1 MPSAENPA
9 LHQLRAAAPKDLPMI
24 LRGER
29 LYLQQIEPAN
39 EAGWIAALDRNL
51 ELWIANLERT
61 IMLEAHGEAAGYAMW
76 MPRGGGATLVTM
88 HVLPDCRR
96 HGFGARLLEWFADDA
111 AAAGIR
117 RLDLGV
123 HRENPAQ
130 LLYERAGYRRT
141 GEDGDYLLYSRANS

>member
-1 MPSAENPA
+1 MPIAEDPS
-9 LHQLRAAAPKDLPMI
+9 LRLRAADPTDLPMI

-29 LYLQQIEPAN
+29 QYLQHIEPKS
-39 EAGWIAALDRNL
+39 EAGWTAALDRNL
-51 ELWIANLERT
+51 ELWIANLDRT
-61 IMLEAHGEAAGYAMW
+61 TVLEANGEPAGYAMW
-76 MPRGGGATLVTM
+76 MPRAGGATLVTM
-88 HVLPDCRR
+88 HVLEAYRR
-96 HGFGARLLEWFADDA
+96 HGFGARLLKWFADDA